1 VSDDELKQAAERL
14 RRAGRDGRVA
24 TYGHPD
30 RSTDWEMDVATLA
43 EAWLAEHPAG
53 GSDPTPGPA
62 PVPLTEVELR
72 MVEQWA
78 GSPPQDGHDRLI
90 LRLAAEC
97 RRLRAQV
104 AGHAGRIAAQSELL
118 GRRAEGWTAAPPAVP
133 GWWWWRRGEDSPP
146 EPVKVEHLHWS
157 LNNAL
162 AVMRMDGYSGIM
174 ESFGGEWGGQLTP
187 PA

>member
-1 VSDDELKQAAERL
+1 MSDDELRRAAERL
-14 RRAGRDGRVA
+14 RRAGRDGRIA

-43 EAWLAEHPAG
+43 EAWLAEHPVG
-53 GSDPTPGPA
+53 GSDPTPGPGA
-62 PVPLTEVELR
+62 CPVPLTEVELR

-97 RRLRAQV
+97 RRARV
-104 AGHAGRIAAQSELL
+104 AGHA
-118 GRRAEGWTAAPPAVP
+118 WTAAPPTVP
-133 GWWWWRRGEDSPP
+133 GWWWWRRDKDSPP
-146 EPVKVEHLHWS
+146 EPVKVEYLHWS

-187 PA
+187 PAGDDR